1 LLVIKLGHKPA
12 LSYDVDNIYSQK
24 KITNFNMFKLG
35 LIVNPLAGLGGSV
48 ALKGSDGV
56 AQQALAKGAVP
67 KANLRTQIALNEIVD
82 LKDQLHIITCPNNM
96 GETIVKQLGFSY
108 DVIELSIRNT
118 SHLEETNAE
127 HTKQAAQIIKQMG
140 VDLLVFAGGDGT
152 ARDVCAVIE
161 DAFPVLGV
169 PAGVKIHS
177 GVYGITPKASGQVIR
192 MLIEGEL
199 VDLKNQ
205 DVRDIDEVAFRNN
218 QVKTKLFG
226 EMLVPQ
232 AGQFVQAVKQGGM
245 EQEDLVLEDIAAYL
259 ADEADPEVLYLVGSG
274 KTTQFYMDYI
284 HADNTLL
291 GVDAVY
297 NSNVVANDL
306 TERQILELIEK
317 YQQVK
322 IIVSVIGGQ
331 GHVFG
336 RGNQQLSAAVIK
348 KVGRD
353 NLIILCTKTKLKQLE
368 GRPLIVDTSDVALD
382 LALAG
387 HIEIFTGY
395 NDRVLYPIQ

>member
-1 LLVIKLGHKPA
+1 
-12 LSYDVDNIYSQK
+12 
-24 KITNFNMFKLG
+24 MFKLG
-35 LIVNPLAGLGGSV
+35 LIINPLAGLGGSV

-56 AQQALAKGAVP
+56 ALQALEKGAVP

-96 GETIVKQLGFSY
+96 GESSVKQLGFSY
-108 DVIELSIRNT
+108 DLIDFTFNDGSILEDT
-118 SHLEETNAE
+118 SAE
-127 HTKQAAQIIKQMG
+127 HTKQAAQIIREMG

-152 ARDVCAVIE
+152 ARDVCSVIE

-192 MLIEGEL
+192 MLVEGEL

-232 AGQFVQAVKQGGM
+232 VGQFVQAVKQGGM
-245 EQEDLVLEDIAAYL
+245 EQEDLVLEDMAAYL
-259 ADEADPEVLYLVGSG
+259 ADESDPEVLYLVGSG

-284 HADNTLL
+284 KANNTLL
-291 GVDAVY
+291 GVDAIY
-297 NSNVVANDL
+297 NSDLVANDL
-306 TERQILELIEK
+306 TEKQILKLIEK
-317 YQQVK
+317 YQHVK

-336 RGNQQLSAAVIK
+336 RGNQQRSAAVIK
-348 KVGRD
+348 RVGRE
-353 NLIILCTKTKLKQLE
+353 NIIILCTKTKLTQLE
-368 GRPLIVDTSDVALD
+368 GRPLIVDTSDVQLD
-382 LALAG
+382 EELAG
-387 HIEIFTGY
+387 HIEVFTGY